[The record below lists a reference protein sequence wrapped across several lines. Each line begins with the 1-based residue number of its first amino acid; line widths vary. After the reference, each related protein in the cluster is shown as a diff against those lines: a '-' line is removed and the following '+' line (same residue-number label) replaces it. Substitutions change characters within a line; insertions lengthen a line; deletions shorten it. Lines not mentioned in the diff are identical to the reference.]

1 MFQPIVIVAL
11 FCLNFSPVD
20 REARVRISLFSL
32 FKPGVVNVRVA
43 SGAGAG
49 IEADGRVDA
58 RLAPGETL
66 RVRLAGDHVN
76 IAVIG
81 SSGSVGRSMAAREAR
96 IVPSG
101 SATLELVLP
110 RKLKRVVRGEV
121 ILSPGGGDLGGQ
133 LKIVLATE
141 RESAV
146 ASVVAA
152 ELSGERAAEAFK
164 TLAVVVRTFMLA
176 HPGRHGDAGFDFCDT
191 THCQLY
197 RGEQDLSAEAASP
210 VIANA
215 VAGTAGEVLSVA
227 GRPVESYYTA
237 SCGGLSVTPEMV
249 WGGKLDGYSYRRVA
263 CRWCQ
268 RQRYFRWQRSAD
280 AQSIVSA
287 LAGYLG
293 EPLTSSTAI
302 TIDNDASSWFVRAVT
317 LRDGRIERV
326 LSADA
331 FRRAIGLKLGWNTV
345 LSPSFTLERRGAR
358 FVFRGRGFGSQ
369 AGLCLAGS
377 VAQAGAGRSYR
388 DILNFYFPGTDLAG
402 GVARE

>member
-1 MFQPIVIVAL
+1 MLQLIAIATL
-11 FCLNFSPVD
+11 FCLNLSPVD
-20 REARVRISLFSL
+20 RDERVRISLFSL
-32 FKPGVVNVRVA
+32 FKPEVVSVRVA

-49 IEADGRVDA
+49 IEADGRIDA

-66 RVRLAGDHVN
+66 RVRLAGDHLS

-81 SSGSVGRSMAAREAR
+81 SSGAVERSLTAGSARV
-96 IVPSG
+96 VPSG
-101 SATLELVLP
+101 SAALELALP
-110 RKLKRVVRGEV
+110 RKLKRVVLGEV
-121 ILSPGGGDLGGQ
+121 ILSPGSGDLGGQ
-133 LKIVLATE
+133 LKIVLATD

-164 TLAVVVRTFMLA
+164 ALAVVVRTFMLA

-215 VAGTAGEVLSVA
+215 VAGTASEVLSVA
-227 GRPVESYYTA
+227 GRPIETYYTA

-249 WGGKLDGYSYRRVA
+249 WGGKNDSYTYRRVA
-263 CRWCQ
+263 CRWCHG
-268 RQRYFRWQRSAD
+268 QRYFRWQRSAD

-302 TIDNDASSWFVRAVT
+302 AIDNDPSSWFVRAVR
-317 LRDGRIERV
+317 LRDASIERV

-345 LSPSFTLERRGAR
+345 LSPSFTVERRGGR

-377 VAQAGAGRSYR
+377 VAQAAAGRSYR
-388 DILNFYFPGTDLAG
+388 DILSFYFPGTDLAG